1 MEQNSENNLSG
12 RLEQVKELVESLL
25 KENEKHRLKAEKLEK
40 ENLILKENLKNQ
52 EIVKSKLYGIL
63 EKLEQ
68 L

>member
-1 MEQNSENNLSG
+1 MEQNSENNLSE

-25 KENEKHRLKAEKLEK
+25 KENEKHRLKAEQLEK